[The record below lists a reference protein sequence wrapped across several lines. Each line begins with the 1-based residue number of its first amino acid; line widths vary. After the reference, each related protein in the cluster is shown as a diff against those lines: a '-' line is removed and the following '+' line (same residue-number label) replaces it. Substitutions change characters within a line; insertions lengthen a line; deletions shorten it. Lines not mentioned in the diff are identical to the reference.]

1 MLNIIPADAR
11 IVPDILEFG
20 GGEGTKLPL
29 GQMYP
34 WKYIGLIGLMIVGFF
49 IAALYLGATPPTFAG
64 GARAGGAS
72 TR

>member
-34 WKYIGLIGLMIVGFF
+34 WTYIGLIGLMIVGFF
-49 IAALYLGATPPTFAG
+49 IAVLYLGVTATGFRWG
-64 GARAGGAS
+64 RAGRWS
-72 TR
+72 